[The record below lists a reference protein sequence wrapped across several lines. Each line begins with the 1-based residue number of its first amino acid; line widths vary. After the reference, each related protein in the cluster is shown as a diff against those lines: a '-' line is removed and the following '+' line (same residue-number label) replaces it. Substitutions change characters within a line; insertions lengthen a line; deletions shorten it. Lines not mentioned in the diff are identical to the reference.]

1 MKIRTRYRSYE
12 EVMALPRGTHNT
24 PLRPNFLLRT
34 IVRVVSI
41 LDLIATR
48 FTYTQ
53 ERMELVKKEPCLILM
68 NHSSFL
74 DLMMAFG
81 IFYPKPFSI
90 VCTYDTLVGK
100 SLLMR
105 LLGCIPTQKFVS
117 DLRLIRDMEYMLKE
131 KKTSVLMYPEA
142 GYSFDGT
149 ATILPRK
156 MGILL
161 KKLDVPVVSVITR
174 GAFARDPLYN
184 MLQKRRIKASA
195 EVKCLLTREEIRE
208 KSAKE
213 LDAVV
218 EELFSFDNF
227 AWQQEQ
233 GIHIQEA
240 FRSDGL
246 HRILYKCPHC
256 GAEGRMEGKG
266 IILTCHSCGKQWE
279 LTTLGRLQALEWET
293 EYPHIPDWYAW
304 QRREVRKELEDGSYS
319 LDTDVTIGMM
329 VDYKALYMVG
339 SGHLTHNTEGFTLTG
354 GQGKLH
360 YKQGP
365 LACHTLNADFF
376 WYEKGDVI
384 GIGDRN
390 ALYYCFTPED
400 IPVAKARLAAEEL
413 YKLKKQR
420 KGNPAQP

>member
-1 MKIRTRYRSYE
+1 
-12 EVMALPRGTHNT
+12 
-24 PLRPNFLLRT
+24 
-34 IVRVVSI
+34 
-41 LDLIATR
+41 
-48 FTYTQ
+48 
-53 ERMELVKKEPCLILM
+53 
-68 NHSSFL
+68 
-74 DLMMAFG
+74 
-81 IFYPKPFSI
+81 
-90 VCTYDTLVGK
+90 
-100 SLLMR
+100 
-105 LLGCIPTQKFVS
+105 
-117 DLRLIRDMEYMLKE
+117 MLKE

-184 MLQKRRIKASA
+184 MLQKRKVKASA

-208 KSAKE
+208 KSVKE
-213 LDAVV
+213 LDAIV

-227 AWQQEQ
+227 AWQWEQ

-256 GAEGRMEGKG
+256 GAEGHMEGKG
-266 IILTCHSCGKQWE
+266 ITLTCHSCGKQWE
-279 LTTLGRLQALEWET
+279 LTTLGRLQALEGET

-339 SGHLTHNTEGFTLTG
+339 SGHLTHNTGGFTLTG
-354 GQGKLH
+354 GQGKLN

-390 ALYYCFTPED
+390 ALYYCFTPEGV
-400 IPVAKARLAAEEL
+400 PVAKARLAAEEL

-420 KGNPAQP
+420 KGNPAQ